1 MTDPIQVDLS
11 GPEYGGGGRPPP
23 GFQSR
28 WAWLAIGLGLGL
40 SVSLLISI
48 SPGPGDPDKVGE
60 DGATT
65 TAPASAGIGGEVPG
79 FPDGL
84 NVVVSP
90 GEGRAWEVLT
100 WPLDGDQVYRSIP
113 VGDLDLA
120 GTARFDVSGHF
131 LAVASFTGDELIL
144 QAGRANSFGIVA
156 SGITS
161 FAWHDSN
168 SADLAWTEVEGEE
181 LEIWISED
189 AGAADVQ
196 ARAPAVGGTLSAFGD
211 WGYAITEFSG
221 PDEELPVF
229 QTLLLGPDG
238 EPRHVFEGWVVASHP
253 SGLLLVERAGQL
265 ILVTTEDPDNGTPI
279 RVESL
284 AGDVVVGGEFSP
296 SGDRVAV
303 TSFAGVSVVDLE
315 SLDVSNHSI
324 RAGSDSM
331 AWTSDGRF
339 LLVSGFRGVAVLDTV
354 NGSISSILEQETTRA
369 VAAIEIG
376 GP

>member
-1 MTDPIQVDLS
+1 MTDPIQVDMS
-11 GPEYGGGGRPPP
+11 GSDFGEGGRPPP
-23 GFQSR
+23 GSQGR

-48 SPGPGDPDKVGE
+48 SPGRGDPDEAGE

-65 TAPASAGIGGEVPG
+65 TAPAPSGIGGAIPG

-84 NVVVSP
+84 NVLVSP
-90 GEGRAWEVLT
+90 GEGRAFEVLT
-100 WPLDGDQVYRSIP
+100 WPLDGDQVHRSIP

-131 LAVASFTGDELIL
+131 LAVASSAGEELIL
-144 QAGRANSFGIVA
+144 QAGRPNSFGIVA

-181 LEIWISED
+181 LEIWVSED
-189 AGAADVQ
+189 AGTPDVV
-196 ARAPAVGGTLSAFGD
+196 ARTAGAGGTLTAFGD
-211 WGYAITEFSG
+211 WGYAVAELVGG
-221 PDEELPVF
+221 PDDAPMF
-229 QTLLLGPDG
+229 QTVLLGPEG
-238 EPRHVFEGWVVASHP
+238 EPTANLAGWVVASHQN
-253 SGLLLVERAGQL
+253 GLLLIEDGGQL
-265 ILVTTEDPDNGTPI
+265 SLITTADLNSVTPI

-296 SGDRVAV
+296 SGDRIAI
-303 TSFAGVSVVDLE
+303 TSFAGVSVVDLATF
-315 SLDVSNHSI
+315 DVTNHSI